1 LKDDIEIKNTTKR
14 PRKKIKIL
22 KIRTKMK
29 NKIFEKL

>member
-1 LKDDIEIKNTTKR
+1 MKIKKKSTKR

-22 KIRTKMK
+22 KIKTKIK

>member
-1 LKDDIEIKNTTKR
+1 LKDDIEIKNPTKR